1 MGIDSSQSGRV
12 ALGDDVQVSKG
23 EICLSTPIPFLV
35 LYLAI
40 SLGLVALALLGW
52 RLAGEEAFIPMF

>member
-1 MGIDSSQSGRV
+1 
-12 ALGDDVQVSKG
+12 VSKG
-23 EICLSTPIPFLV
+23 RIHLSTPIPFLV

-52 RLAGEEAFIPMF
+52 RLAGEEAFIPTF